1 MLDNKTYDA
10 LRWVVSIVLP
20 ALITLIG
27 TIGNSIGWAQ
37 TEITMTIIG
46 AITVFLGTVL
56 GVSNAQYRKDEDK

>member
-20 ALITLIG
+20 SLVTLIG
-27 TIGNSIGWAQ
+27 TIGNSIGWPQ